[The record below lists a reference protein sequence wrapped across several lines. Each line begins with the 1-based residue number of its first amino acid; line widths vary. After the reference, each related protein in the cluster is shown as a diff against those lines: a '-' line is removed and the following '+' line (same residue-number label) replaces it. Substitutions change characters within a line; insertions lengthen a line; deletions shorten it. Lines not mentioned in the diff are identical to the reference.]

1 MKVNTLIFGHDRYI
15 HDEIKKIFNL
25 KYVISEEP
33 NSDITYAD
41 LLKYN
46 LSYDLS
52 LSELSDD
59 LFLFLIEHYHRYCDI
74 DSRRYAAINAFQGE
88 INSGMLVY
96 ARFFLEIIQSHKIEL
111 IIFQNCPHESFD
123 YVAYLLAKYHG
134 IMVIMTHQS
143 RIDNR
148 FWITDD
154 LESFGQFDYLPDIS
168 AYQEVE
174 YKIPEYWFDVPA
186 ETKRPSYGLW
196 NVVCDSLRAP
206 MKFPVNLIRYYHDRN
221 YQSALTSLP
230 VVNDYGCDYLY
241 IPLHLQ
247 PELTTS
253 ALGGFHGR
261 YSDQIQVL
269 EQLRRRVPRNIMFII
284 KENPKQT
291 FLDRGGLFFKR
302 LRAIEN
308 LRIADGSLTSRELIE
323 NALGVATITGTAGW
337 EAICLGK
344 PCLVFGNAWFQSL
357 PNATKFTDSFIF
369 EEWLS
374 SGGADLEAINEQLA
388 LLLMKAG
395 VGIVDPD
402 LMDFLGDNFDK
413 AENSILYVESVKRF
427 FDERFKKSIST
438 PA

>member
-1 MKVNTLIFGHDRYI
+1 MRVKTLIFGHDRYV
-15 HDEIKKIFNL
+15 HDELKKNFDL
-25 KYVISEEP
+25 KYIVSEEP
-33 NSDITYAD
+33 YSNTTYAN
-41 LLKYN
+41 LLEYN
-46 LSYDLS
+46 LSYELNS
-52 LSELSDD
+52 SQLSDD
-59 LFLFLIEHYHRYCDI
+59 LFLFLINHYQRYCDI
-74 DSRRYAAINAFQGE
+74 DSRRYAVINPFQGE
-88 INSGMLVY
+88 INAGMLVY

-111 IIFQNCPHESFD
+111 VIFQNFPHESFD

-134 IMVIMTHQS
+134 INVIMTHQS

-154 LESFGQFDYLPDIS
+154 LESFGQFDCLPDVS
-168 AYQEVE
+168 SYQEVE

-196 NVVCDSLRAP
+196 NVICDSLRTP
-206 MKFPVNLIRYYHDRN
+206 MKLPVNLIRHYHDRT
-221 YQSALTSLP
+221 YQSALASLP
-230 VVNDYGCDYLY
+230 VVSDYNRDYVFV
-241 IPLHLQ
+241 PLHLQ

-253 ALGGFHGR
+253 ALGGVHGR

-269 EQLRRRVPRNIMFII
+269 EQLRRRVPSDIMLII

-308 LRIADGSLTSRELIE
+308 VRIADGSLTSRELIA
-323 NALGVATITGTAGW
+323 NALGIATITGTAGW

-369 EEWLS
+369 EEWLA
-374 SGGADLEAINEQLA
+374 SGGADLDVINEQLA
-388 LLLMKAG
+388 LLLMKTG
-395 VGIVDPD
+395 VGVVDPD
-402 LMDFLGDNFDK
+402 LMDFLGDDFDK
-413 AENSILYVESVKRF
+413 VENSVLYVESVKRF
-427 FDERFKKSIST
+427 FNERYKEGIST